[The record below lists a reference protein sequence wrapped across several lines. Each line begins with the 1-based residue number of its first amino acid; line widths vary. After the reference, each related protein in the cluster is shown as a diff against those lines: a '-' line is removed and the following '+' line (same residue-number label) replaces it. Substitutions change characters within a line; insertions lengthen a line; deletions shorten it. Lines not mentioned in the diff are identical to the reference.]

1 MAFPAPFAP
10 GPGSDRPSARP
21 VADPDEWG
29 AQRFLL

>member
-21 VADPDEWG
+21 VADPDE
-29 AQRFLL
+29 